1 MNIKAL
7 GGCCAKSTQN
17 FYNIKEAVQRM
28 GLDVEVEQ
36 VSDTNEIL
44 NYGVMSTPGLVIN
57 NRAVSVGKLLSV
69 EDAMALIK
77 RYQGQSVEK

>member
-1 MNIKAL
+1 MMIKAL

-17 FYNIKEAVQRM
+17 FYNIKEAVQKL

-36 VSDTNEIL
+36 VSDTHEIL

-57 NRAVSVGKLLSV
+57 NKAVSAGKLLSV

-77 RYQGQSVEK
+77 RYQNI

>member
-44 NYGVMSTPGLVIN
+44 NYGVMSTP
-57 NRAVSVGKLLSV
+57 
-69 EDAMALIK
+69 
-77 RYQGQSVEK
+77 

>member
-1 MNIKAL
+1 MIIKAL
-7 GGCCAKSTQN
+7 GGCCARSTQN
-17 FYNIKEAVQRM
+17 FNNIKEAVKNM
-28 GLDVEVEQ
+28 SLDVTVEQ

-57 NRAVSVGKLLSV
+57 NKAVSSGRILSV

-77 RYQGQSVEK
+77 RHQG